1 MATPSTKGAKIIPLS
16 STGAGGAE
24 PDRRL
29 AAIVSIDVVDYS
41 HLMEEDE
48 AGTHEA
54 LTACCRD
61 FLEPL
66 VASHHGR
73 IVKLTGDGALIEFGS
88 AVDAVKCAFAF
99 QNSSDDWNRT
109 ASGDRRIIFRIG
121 VNIGDI
127 IVDHQDIYGTGVI
140 VATRLQ
146 AIADPGA
153 VFVSAAVVEHVATRV
168 DFGFEFVGK
177 RSLKHI
183 SEPVDVYRVVPQSNT
198 KTVLHRRLG
207 MRNWKIRAAALV
219 LILLPIALLAIWLLR
234 PWHDA
239 QQSAPLSSN
248 PSIAVLPFRNLSTD
262 PAQDYF
268 ADGITEDLITD
279 LAKFPDLTVIART
292 SSFAYKDRAVTIATI
307 RKELGVRYVLEGS
320 VQKSDKTVRITA
332 QLIDTTTGD
341 HVWAERYDRNIDRIF
356 EIQDDVTTTIA
367 GTLMGTTG
375 MLAEAELKRVSEKP
389 KQNFVAYDYLMQ
401 GWHEWYKFTPDG
413 NKEARRLFEEARK
426 VDPNYA
432 RAYVALAWTY
442 ALDYEYDWTDQYDAA
457 VAQALELAKTAV
469 QLDNR
474 DYRSYWILG
483 WAYLYDRQHDQA
495 EAAYAKARQMNP
507 NDAELMAEM
516 ASLLIYIGKPQQAVA
531 QLKEAMRRNPFFD
544 EWYVEYLG
552 WAYQEA
558 GMPKECI
565 ETLEKIIKPQPTEDQ
580 LWLLRLIAACYADPL
595 VNRMEDAHNTVKKI
609 LALDPTFSME
619 AHRAYVKEA
628 LPYKS
633 EQSIDKWIEALSRTG
648 LPN

>member
-1 MATPSTKGAKIIPLS
+1 
-16 STGAGGAE
+16 
-24 PDRRL
+24 
-29 AAIVSIDVVDYS
+29 
-41 HLMEEDE
+41 
-48 AGTHEA
+48 
-54 LTACCRD
+54 
-61 FLEPL
+61 
-66 VASHHGR
+66 
-73 IVKLTGDGALIEFGS
+73 
-88 AVDAVKCAFAF
+88 
-99 QNSSDDWNRT
+99 
-109 ASGDRRIIFRIG
+109 
-121 VNIGDI
+121 
-127 IVDHQDIYGTGVI
+127 
-140 VATRLQ
+140 
-146 AIADPGA
+146 
-153 VFVSAAVVEHVATRV
+153 
-168 DFGFEFVGK
+168 
-177 RSLKHI
+177 
-183 SEPVDVYRVVPQSNT
+183 
-198 KTVLHRRLG
+198 
-207 MRNWKIRAAALV
+207 
-219 LILLPIALLAIWLLR
+219 
-234 PWHDA
+234 
-239 QQSAPLSSN
+239 
-248 PSIAVLPFRNLSTD
+248 
-262 PAQDYF
+262 
-268 ADGITEDLITD
+268 
-279 LAKFPDLTVIART
+279 
-292 SSFAYKDRAVTIATI
+292 
-307 RKELGVRYVLEGS
+307 
-320 VQKSDKTVRITA
+320 VRITA

-341 HVWAERYDRNIDRIF
+341 HVWAERYDRNLDRIF

-401 GWHEWYKFTPDG
+401 GWHEWYKFTPEG

-457 VAQALELAKTAV
+457 VAEALDLAKKAV
-469 QLDNR
+469 QLDDR

-516 ASLLIYIGKPQQAVA
+516 ASLLIYVGKPQQAVA
-531 QLKEAMRRNPFFD
+531 QLKEAMRRNPFYD

-558 GMPKECI
+558 GMPKECV
-565 ETLEKIIKPQPTEDQ
+565 ETLEKIIKPEPTLEQ
-580 LWLLRLIAACYADPL
+580 LWLLRLLAACYADPL
-595 VNRMEDAHNTVKKI
+595 VNRIEDAHKIVQKI